1 MIVGYALWVLFWT
14 LAGGWM
20 GHAGFDET
28 FIGLV
33 LGWWSGIVTSIIF
46 AGGGGDLAAG
56 LLGSAIETFAD
67 VLDD

>member
-1 MIVGYALWVLFWT
+1 
-14 LAGGWM
+14 M